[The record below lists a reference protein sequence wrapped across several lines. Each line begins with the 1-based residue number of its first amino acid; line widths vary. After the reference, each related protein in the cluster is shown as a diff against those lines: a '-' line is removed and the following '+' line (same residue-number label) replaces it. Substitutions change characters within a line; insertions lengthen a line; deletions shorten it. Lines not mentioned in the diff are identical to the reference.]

1 MSSLENNE
9 IDEIKNLYN
18 TFKDELKADIKNNTI
33 TKGKDCYLI
42 KKPWDS
48 ELYKNIIN
56 NYNRNSYTRKSSR
69 FHHDTT
75 NNNTLNLP
83 TNSPEFINDIKTIIS
98 CIKDGEELKLQN
110 PKLIDFIDK
119 KKRLIVKKNLLNYLA
134 GNNKILLELPDNK
147 YKTEDEV
154 LLIDNAFSVPEGIS
168 KIMRNVYLI
177 KYKVKS
183 FRMRYKKDE
192 LYELLL
198 SPTKVEKLN
207 LDSYKNDNSNI
218 QVEIEDIYKE
228 NNSSPTNISGNKTK
242 QFDCRRRIRGEK
254 TEDTN
259 SIKEQNSENTREEK
273 LANPSC
279 NNNKY
284 GIRKQMSTI
293 NSMNKKV
300 EENNITS
307 KKYNYYSNQID
318 NSTISTENSRNN
330 NNNYNNKYRG
340 NYRRYRSTEETSNNN
355 EELIPNMK
363 SGNIYNNTN
372 NEKEIQK
379 LNNELNNIRKELN
392 DKVKNYEDIIKKN
405 KGEERNYLLKIK
417 EYETSIKQKEK
428 EFQKKL
434 DNLEKENKRIQ
445 TELDKKIKEGYEL
458 FDENKILKNQ
468 KEEYNEKIKE
478 LENKLKNNEKENK
491 NKLINLEREKQ
502 KVISEMEINLNKKDK
517 TINKLEKENSEIQI
531 KLNNEIKEKVQL
543 YDENQILK
551 KNEGEYNETIKDL
564 ENKIK
569 NSEKEFKKQLDKLE
583 KENNENISQFE
594 SELDNKS
601 NDLEKLTKENKKLIE
616 KEKNY
621 LKKIN
626 DYELKEKTNQSEKKE
641 LQNKIYKSEK
651 DLNELKKINSEISN
665 ENDKLLS
672 QIKNY
677 EIKLKEKKD
686 NNDKLAEIKRK
697 EINEKVLFLENKE
710 IEIDKKLQEIEIIKK
725 ELTIKRKQLDEEIKN
740 NNKNQKQFNNF
751 NGNNNNFNNNINS
764 NNNGLI
770 PNPNINNMNIHNI
783 FPNMGF
789 NNNNLMNN
797 IPFNM
802 FPIMNNN
809 INNNVI
815 PFNNMNNNNINI
827 NANNNIIIPPP
838 SPPSPHKTD
847 FKQIS
852 TYQKPTLI
860 GLNNIGATCY
870 LNATLQCLSQTA
882 ALTNYFLT
890 EKNKEKIINNNIA
903 KKNKKDLQLCPIY
916 LDLIQNLWDKN
927 NINISFSPNQF
938 MSTIEAMN
946 PLFKKGQAGDSK
958 DFIIFILEQMH
969 KELKKPVKNN
979 IQPNEPLNQY
989 NKGNAFKHFF
999 YEFQKDVSIISD
1011 IFFGFNETTNVCLNC
1026 KNNYNS
1032 KNMANPICYNYAIF
1046 NVIIFPLEEVKKF
1059 KYGDVL
1065 KNNFLS
1071 KNKYNVVNLNDCFN
1085 YNQKTDLFTGDNK
1098 NYCNICKQLWDSE
1111 YTSKIFSAPNI
1122 LVLILNR
1129 GKNNMYKVKLDFQE
1143 TIDISNYVITSNG
1156 PIIYNLYAVITHL
1169 GESGPN
1175 AHFVATCKSPVDNIW
1190 YRYNDAMVNRINN
1203 FFKDVTNFGTPY
1215 ILFYQKSN

>member
-1 MSSLENNE
+1 M
-9 IDEIKNLYN
+9 
-18 TFKDELKADIKNNTI
+18 
-33 TKGKDCYLI
+33 
-42 KKPWDS
+42 
-48 ELYKNIIN
+48 II
-56 NYNRNSYTRKSSR
+56 
-69 FHHDTT
+69 
-75 NNNTLNLP
+75 P
-83 TNSPEFINDIKTIIS
+83 TS
-98 CIKDGEELKLQN
+98 
-110 PKLIDFIDK
+110 
-119 KKRLIVKKNLLNYLA
+119 
-134 GNNKILLELPDNK
+134 
-147 YKTEDEV
+147 
-154 LLIDNAFSVPEGIS
+154 
-168 KIMRNVYLI
+168 
-177 KYKVKS
+177 
-183 FRMRYKKDE
+183 
-192 LYELLL
+192 
-198 SPTKVEKLN
+198 
-207 LDSYKNDNSNI
+207 
-218 QVEIEDIYKE
+218 
-228 NNSSPTNISGNKTK
+228 NISGNQAK
-242 QFDCRRRIRGEK
+242 QFDYRRRIRGEK
-254 TEDTN
+254 TEDAN
-259 SIKEQNSENTREEK
+259 SIKEKNSENTREEK
-273 LANPSC
+273 SANPSYN

-293 NSMNKKV
+293 ISTNKKV
-300 EENNITS
+300 EENNIIS

-318 NSTISTENSRNN
+318 NSTISTENSRN

-445 TELDKKIKEGYEL
+445 TELDKEIKEGDEL
-458 FDENKILKNQ
+458 FNENKILKDQ
-468 KEEYNEKIKE
+468 KEEYNERIKE
-478 LENKLKNNEKENK
+478 FENKLKNIEKENK
-491 NKLINLEREKQ
+491 SKLINLESEKQ
-502 KVISEMEINLNKKDK
+502 KVISEMEINLIKKDK
-517 TINKLEKENSEIQI
+517 TINKLEKENSEIQN
-531 KLNNEIKEKVQL
+531 KLNNEIKENVQL
-543 YDENQILK
+543 FDENQVLK
-551 KNEGEYNETIKDL
+551 KKEGKYNETIKEL

-569 NSEKEFKKQLDKLE
+569 NSENEFKKQLNKLE
-583 KENNENISQFE
+583 KERKENISQFE
-594 SELDNKS
+594 TELDNKS
-601 NDLEKLTKENKKLIE
+601 NDLEKLTKENKKFIE

-621 LKKIN
+621 LKKIK
-626 DYELKEKTNQSEKKE
+626 DYELKEKANQLENKE
-641 LQNKIYKSEK
+641 LQNKINKSEK
-651 DLNELKKINSEISN
+651 DFNELKKINSEILN
-665 ENDKLLS
+665 ENDKLLT

-677 EIKLKEKKD
+677 EIKLKEKMD
-686 NNDKLAEIKRK
+686 NDDKLAEKKRK

-710 IEIDKKLQEIEIIKK
+710 IEIDRKLQEIELIKK

-740 NNKNQKQFNNF
+740 NNKHQKQFNNF
-751 NGNNNNFNNNINS
+751 NGNNNFNNNINS

-770 PNPNINNMNIHNI
+770 PNPNINNMNINNVIPNI
-783 FPNMGF
+783 GF

-815 PFNNMNNNNINI
+815 PFNNMN
-827 NANNNIIIPPP
+827 IIPPP
-838 SPPSPHKTD
+838 SPPSPPKTD

-927 NINISFSPNQF
+927 NINTSFSPNQF

-958 DFIIFILEQMH
+958 DFIIFILEQIH

-1085 YNQKTDLFTGDNK
+1085 YNQKTDTFTGDNK